1 VDERLGR
8 ADLRGWAGGPRW
20 KQRAFYDAMKDTA
33 PAVGMGLAVARVSI
47 YDNVAGVLLD
57 DVLKERAEVS
67 AGDVRRLVAERTA
80 LSR

>member
-1 VDERLGR
+1 LPAG
-8 ADLRGWAGGPRW
+8 DLDSGAPRW

-33 PAVGMGLAVARVSI
+33 PAVDMGLAVARVSI

-57 DVLKERAEVS
+57 DVLRERAEVN